1 MPSDFLVDDA
11 DRATPRRARHAMSR
25 SRRGLAPALLGVA
38 MLAAAPAAGAQ
49 TRFDWPTQPAPIE
62 QYGSPDECLAAVRR
76 TRAHVLWGTR
86 EDTLSALAQ
95 ARASEPAEVIA
106 VAQRCSAHIAPDRM
120 PPRSDAMYLQLLLI
134 ANRDSD
140 FARLVDQRLARARS
154 TAERG
159 ALLSSAIRMLLR
171 ATPARAAAAE
181 ALAMRLDSLGPSV
194 ITERI
199 QAYMELGAL
208 AHQLDDSTFLMR
220 LAPRVMALASVADS
234 ADPRTILLRAMLSM
248 GVVALTPPRPLDVL
262 RDSGPDAYV
271 RFARRKGLAEASR
284 QGFTG
289 DTAQDLVDNVLLR
302 GAGRPAPPLAGD
314 YWFGR
319 RDTMPR
325 PAPGR
330 VTLLAF
336 VDHRC
341 GVQCYPGYALLQRLH
356 RRFGDALDI
365 VLVAQTFGYFRLR
378 PPPSPSEEAEMMW
391 HYFHDDLALP
401 GVLTVSVT
409 AMQQLPP
416 PDGRY
421 LPDSSANGRSYRV
434 SPGETRQEIPLRLV
448 GPTGKLLYVGDA
460 TLGSESDLVKVIDA
474 VVAYQQ
480 RSRAASSSA
489 GRSPTQ

>member
-1 MPSDFLVDDA
+1 MVDHTG
-11 DRATPRRARHAMSR
+11 RATPRQALHAMHR
-25 SRRGLAPALLGVA
+25 SRHRLAPTLLGVA
-38 MLAAAPAAGAQ
+38 MLAAAATTAGAQ

-62 QYGSPDECLAAVRR
+62 QYGTPDECLAAVQR
-76 TRAHVLWGTR
+76 TRSRVFWGTR
-86 EDTLSALAQ
+86 QDTMSAMVH
-95 ARASEPAEVIA
+95 ARAPEPPEVIA

-120 PPRSDAMYLQLLLI
+120 PARSDGMYLQLLLI

-140 FARLVDQRLARARS
+140 FARIVDQHIARARS
-154 TAERG
+154 TAER
-159 ALLSSAIRMLLR
+159 AAMLSSAIQVLLR
-171 ATPARAAAAE
+171 ATPARGAAAE
-181 ALAMRLDSLGPSV
+181 TLALRLDSLGPSV
-194 ITERI
+194 VAERI
-199 QAYMELGAL
+199 QAYMGLGGL
-208 AHQLDDSTFLMR
+208 AHELDDSTFLMR
-220 LAPRVMALASVADS
+220 IAPRVMALASIADS
-234 ADPRTILLRAMLSM
+234 TDPRTMILKAMLSM
-248 GVVALTPPRPLDVL
+248 GVVALTPPRPIDVL

-271 RFARRKGLAEASR
+271 QFARRKGLAEANR

-319 RDTMPR
+319 TDKTPL

-341 GVQCYPGYALLQRLH
+341 GVRCYPGYAMIRRLH

-378 PPPSPSEEAEMMW
+378 PPPSPAEEAEMMW

-401 GVLTVSVT
+401 GALTVSAT
-409 AMQQLPP
+409 AMRQLPP

-421 LPDSSANGRSYRV
+421 LSDSTANGRNYRV
-434 SPGETRQEIPLRLV
+434 SPGETMQSTPLRLV
-448 GPTGKLLYVGDA
+448 GPTGTLLYSGDA
-460 TLGSESDLVKVIDA
+460 YVGSESDLAKIIDA
-474 VVAYQQ
+474 VAAYVQT
-480 RSRAASSSA
+480 SRAATTGA
-489 GRSPTQ
+489 GHR